1 MDRHENLSRH
11 RGRPDLDQVFR
22 DYTPTLLRYLTS
34 RIGSEAE
41 ARDLAQEAYLRLTRV
56 ADGDLIRQ
64 PEAYVFRIAANLANE
79 FLLKRRKSSET
90 VELDTVLETGI
101 DGDKAAFEQQLEAR
115 SSLRRLETILEELPP
130 LYRAVLLLRRRDGLS
145 HAEIASELNISP
157 HTVHRYLTRALASC
171 RAALTE

>member
-1 MDRHENLSRH
+1 M
-11 RGRPDLDQVFR
+11 FR

-34 RIGSEAE
+34 RVGSESE

-56 ADGDLIRQ
+56 ADGDLIRH

-79 FLLKRRKSSET
+79 FLLKRRKANET
-90 VELDTVLETGI
+90 VELDTVLETGG
-101 DGDKAAFEQQLEAR
+101 DGDAAAFEKHLEAR
-115 SSLRRLETILEELPP
+115 SALRQLETILNDLPP

-145 HAEIASELNISP
+145 HAEIARELNISP

-171 RAALTE
+171 RAAWTE